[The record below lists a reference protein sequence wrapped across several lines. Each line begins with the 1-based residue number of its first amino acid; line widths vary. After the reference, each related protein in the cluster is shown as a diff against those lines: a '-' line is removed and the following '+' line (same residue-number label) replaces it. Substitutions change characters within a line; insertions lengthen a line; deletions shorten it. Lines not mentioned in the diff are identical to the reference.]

1 MELLRL
7 IKAWV
12 KSSGIVTF
20 WRLSREGTENW
31 GAVISANWLVLSIP
45 LLNSSLNDAI
55 DGNDAVLNEGPKTA

>member
-12 KSSGIVTF
+12 KLSGIVTF

-31 GAVISANWLVLSIP
+31 GAVISANGLILLIP
-45 LLNSSLNDAI
+45 LT
-55 DGNDAVLNEGPKTA
+55 AV